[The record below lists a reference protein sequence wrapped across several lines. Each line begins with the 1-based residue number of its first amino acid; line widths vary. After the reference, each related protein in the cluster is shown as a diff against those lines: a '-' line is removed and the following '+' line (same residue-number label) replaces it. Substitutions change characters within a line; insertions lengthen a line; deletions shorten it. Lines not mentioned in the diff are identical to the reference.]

1 MGPRRA
7 DIVAPEGCG
16 GNTSE
21 RRMPSAYHRGVE
33 REATEDAIEAVGRRL
48 LAAAERREPIVLTPQ
63 WWQERLLA
71 WATGDPEFRVKLL
84 RFVDVL
90 PTLRSGRAV
99 ADHVRQYFRG
109 HAPAFVHLGS
119 GLAAQPAFR
128 PVVSRAVREGVF
140 AMAHRF
146 IAGETPAAA
155 VPRLRAL
162 ADQGVACT
170 VDLLG
175 EATLSEAE
183 ADVYARRY
191 AELVET
197 LAREVPGAADEFWQG
212 VPPVNVSLKLSSLC
226 SQFETAAPERVSE
239 VVLARLRPLLRLARQ
254 RGAFLNVDM
263 EQHRYKDL
271 VHHAFAHALR
281 DPEFRDFA
289 DVGIVVQAYLKD
301 AEDDLRRLRELAE
314 ERGTPFS
321 VRLVKGAYWEEERIV
336 AGQNE
341 WPVPV
346 FEEKAATDASFERCT
361 DALLAAWPHLRPAFG
376 THNPRS
382 VAQAMVK
389 ARALGLA
396 GAVEFQTL
404 FGMAEELREA
414 VAQAGF
420 RTRVYAP
427 VGAVVPGMAYL
438 VRRLLENTSNQSWFA
453 QEALAASA
461 EEVLAPPNLSAGA
474 ASSSRRRAAS
484 PSAAFRNAAP
494 AEFHNPAVR
503 QRMKTALAAAR
514 RSFPARSVQPLLI
527 GDEAV
532 GRRSVAEVRYPADPA
547 MLLGRVA
554 QATPADVDEAVAAA
568 HDAFPAWRDRPAT
581 ERAAILRR
589 AASIMEGRRFAL
601 AALMVFESAKP
612 WHEAD
617 GDVIEACDYLRYYAA
632 EAERLLKPVPMLDVP
647 GEENLYLREARG
659 VCAVIAPWNFPLAII
674 CGMSSAALTAGN
686 CAILKP
692 AAQSP
697 LVAARLVE
705 ILREA
710 GVPPGAVQ
718 YLPGPGGEVGRAL
731 VEHPGVDVIA
741 FTGSKEVGLGIIEA
755 AAPVRP
761 GQRSVK
767 RVVAEMGGKNAIIVD
782 EDADLDQAVAG
793 VVTSAFGYAGQ
804 KCSACSRLI
813 VVGSAYDE
821 TLARLARAVE
831 SLVVGPPH
839 EAATFVPAV
848 IGESAQRRI
857 EGYIAEGKQTARLLA
872 QGAAPAGPGYYVP
885 PTVFADV
892 AADSR
897 LAREEIFGP
906 VLCVFRA
913 RDFEEALAMALD
925 SEFALTGGLYSRN
938 PRNVDRAKAAFR
950 VGNLYINRR
959 ITGAVVGRQPFGGL
973 ALSGVGDK
981 AGGPDYLLQFL
992 QPRTISESTMRR
1004 GFAPEGIAS
1013 HGARAQ

>member
-1 MGPRRA
+1 
-7 DIVAPEGCG
+7 
-16 GNTSE
+16 
-21 RRMPSAYHRGVE
+21 
-33 REATEDAIEAVGRRL
+33 
-48 LAAAERREPIVLTPQ
+48 
-63 WWQERLLA
+63 
-71 WATGDPEFRVKLL
+71 
-84 RFVDVL
+84 
-90 PTLRSGRAV
+90 
-99 ADHVRQYFRG
+99 
-109 HAPAFVHLGS
+109 
-119 GLAAQPAFR
+119 
-128 PVVSRAVREGVF
+128 
-140 AMAHRF
+140 MAHRF

-155 VPRLRAL
+155 VRRLRAL

-474 ASSSRRRAAS
+474 ASSSLRRAAS

-532 GRRSVAEVRYPADPA
+532 GRRSVAERKVGVAEIIVGVSVVRFERDRLPVGIGG
-547 MLLGRVA
+547 LLEGAQRLVGGGEHEPGVGIARVRTAHLLKLRERFCRPVALQQPKRLVLLAAGERVA
-554 QATPADVDEAVAAA
+554 RGHAVN
-568 HDAFPAWRDRPAT
+568 
-581 ERAAILRR
+581 
-589 AASIMEGRRFAL
+589 G
-601 AALMVFESAKP
+601 
-612 WHEAD
+612 
-617 GDVIEACDYLRYYAA
+617 
-632 EAERLLKPVPMLDVP
+632 
-647 GEENLYLREARG
+647 
-659 VCAVIAPWNFPLAII
+659 
-674 CGMSSAALTAGN
+674 SSG
-686 CAILKP
+686 
-692 AAQSP
+692 S
-697 LVAARLVE
+697 
-705 ILREA
+705 
-710 GVPPGAVQ
+710 GAV
-718 YLPGPGGEVGRAL
+718 
-731 VEHPGVDVIA
+731 
-741 FTGSKEVGLGIIEA
+741 K
-755 AAPVRP
+755 RP
-761 GQRSVK
+761 
-767 RVVAEMGGKNAIIVD
+767 
-782 EDADLDQAVAG
+782 
-793 VVTSAFGYAGQ
+793 
-804 KCSACSRLI
+804 
-813 VVGSAYDE
+813 
-821 TLARLARAVE
+821 
-831 SLVVGPPH
+831 
-839 EAATFVPAV
+839 
-848 IGESAQRRI
+848 
-857 EGYIAEGKQTARLLA
+857 
-872 QGAAPAGPGYYVP
+872 
-885 PTVFADV
+885 
-892 AADSR
+892 
-897 LAREEIFGP
+897 
-906 VLCVFRA
+906 
-913 RDFEEALAMALD
+913 
-925 SEFALTGGLYSRN
+925 
-938 PRNVDRAKAAFR
+938 
-950 VGNLYINRR
+950 
-959 ITGAVVGRQPFGGL
+959 
-973 ALSGVGDK
+973 
-981 AGGPDYLLQFL
+981 
-992 QPRTISESTMRR
+992 TI
-1004 GFAPEGIAS
+1004 
-1013 HGARAQ
+1013 